1 MNLDNKIK
9 RTEKENVIME
19 RIFTNALK
27 KQLKQR
33 IKGDLSVHIVDDTL
47 IVDIKSVDYF
57 YWHYTINNL
66 AVQISTGLSSRIVAD
81 VIFKQ
86 YKKYILSKHF
96 YSK

>member
-1 MNLDNKIK
+1 
-9 RTEKENVIME
+9 ME

-47 IVDIKSVDYF
+47 IVDIQPVGCLT
-57 YWHYTINNL
+57 WHCTINNL

-81 VIFKQ
+81 VIVKQ
-86 YKKYILSKHF
+86 YKKYILNKYF
-96 YSK
+96 R